1 MAAPEQWWV
10 ILTQTGKFNTTGR
23 VVQSASKPVAGGGE
37 TVQGPFA
44 TRAAAEAA
52 LHQQANPGPPPI
64 PPISI
69 PNPFSWV
76 GAVAH
81 WIGDAVLHVT
91 DVNMWISVGWILL
104 GLALVALGINLWLK
118 IPQKLGAAAITAAK
132 AA

>member
-1 MAAPEQWWV
+1 MTSP
-10 ILTQTGKFNTTGR
+10 
-23 VVQSASKPVAGGGE
+23 AGGWYVITIRRNPQSPF
-37 TVQGPFA
+37 TVQVSQKPFPPGALVDSGPYA
-44 TRAAAEAA
+44 TQAAAEAA
-52 LHQQANPGPPPI
+52 AQKLRTAPVPGTP
-64 PPISI
+64 I

-104 GLALVALGINLWLK
+104 GLLLVALGINLWLK